1 MDVDSLIERL
11 RALHGATPGK
21 VAEITEVE
29 LLDLCKQAQKILLAE
44 DGLMKLQ
51 PPIKIVGDIHGQF
64 HDLLRLFDY
73 GE

>member
-1 MDVDSLIERL
+1 MEIDGLIERL

-21 VAEITEVE
+21 VAELNEPE
-29 LLDLCKQAQKILLAE
+29 LLELCKQSEKQLLAE
-44 DGLMKLQ
+44 DGLMKLA